1 MWDNEFPPQGYDSRS
16 RTRRSLVLDRLSC
29 PLGKISLFHWCI
41 TEYSINRNCRH
52 YLKRTDIILFW
63 ICVCHLLLFI

>member
-1 MWDNEFPPQGYDSRS
+1 MNFRLRAMIPDLGLGGASSLTVY
-16 RTRRSLVLDRLSC
+16 LVLLV
-29 PLGKISLFHWCI
+29 KFHHAFHWCI

>member
-1 MWDNEFPPQGYDSRS
+1 MNFRLRAMIPDLGLGGASSLTVY
-16 RTRRSLVLDRLSC
+16 LVLLV
-29 PLGKISLFHWCI
+29 ISLFHWCI